1 MTGILVIAIG
11 KMQQT
16 IEKIYV
22 IGIMLI
28 KVTMKKVNDKKY

>member
-1 MTGILVIAIG
+1 MIATGKLE
-11 KMQQT
+11 QT

-28 KVTMKKVNDKKY
+28 KVKMKKVNDKKY